1 MRKYPS
7 VWGCFQTSLAG
18 QTQLTRMQSFNQI
31 AHSGDKWEERDK
43 EFKKR
48 KGTLNLWLTE
58 SCEGTLKSPPKS
70 FKLGHVALAF
80 VTFMLR
86 NVAEWKSGRKFY
98 KKNVTT
104 VGKKMA
110 LMDVMND
117 RTPGTQ
123 ILIWWLFAPTKKGGG
138 GVTDDGGNTGTN
150 VLDHLKWSLQV
161 KLKEKKQSR
170 HAERQSCH
178 FHFEPCG
185 RKRIRNQQDLSVLT
199 EAFLNPGMCLCCW
212 VKPNLNLN

>member
-1 MRKYPS
+1 MHDKRKTKKVRQWHESSVRKYPS

-18 QTQLTRMQSFNQI
+18 QTRLTRMQSFNQI

-58 SCEGTLKSPPKS
+58 SCEGTLTSPPKS

-80 VTFMLR
+80 VTLMLR

-98 KKNVTT
+98 KKKHHYC
-104 VGKKMA
+104 GQKMA
-110 LMDVMND
+110 LMDVKND

-123 ILIWWLFAPTKKGGG
+123 ILIWWLFTPTRKGGG
-138 GVTDDGGNTGTN
+138 GCNWWWREYRHKCPRPLEIKFAGSIERKKALTPCWETI
-150 VLDHLKWSLQV
+150 LPFPFWSMR
-161 KLKEKKQSR
+161 S
-170 HAERQSCH
+170 
-178 FHFEPCG
+178 
-185 RKRIRNQQDLSVLT
+185 
-199 EAFLNPGMCLCCW
+199 
-212 VKPNLNLN
+212 